1 MAANDDTS
9 DVLTARPGY
18 LIERLHQIAEIHF
31 LEEAGEFGV
40 TSVQFGAMLV
50 IDANPGVDQ
59 IRVANAL
66 HRDRT
71 TISGVVDRLEAK
83 RLIVRRP
90 HREDRR
96 AKALFM
102 TPAGKRLLEK
112 LRPAAARAQRRIL
125 ESFGD
130 EEKIVLVKLL
140 ERAVDSFERGRQAA
154 RTDRVLNDPIG
165 LPRAVSTGRS

>member
-1 MAANDDTS
+1 MAADD
-9 DVLTARPGY
+9 DGRVVLHARPGY

-31 LEEAGEFGV
+31 MEEAGSFGV

-50 IDANPGVDQ
+50 IDARPGVDQ

-90 HREDRR
+90 HPADKR

-102 TPAGKRLLEK
+102 TAAGKRLLEK

-125 ESFGD
+125 ESFD
-130 EEKIVLVKLL
+130 EKEKMLLVRLL
-140 ERAVDSFERGRQAA
+140 ERAVEHFEGGRQEAKA
-154 RTDRVLNDPIG
+154 DRTAQVAYDP
-165 LPRAVSTGRS
+165 P